1 VTLDLDNILLFAGM
15 VVEAAIIALLIHRRV
30 WRTLPLFCT
39 YVVWGLCSD
48 TFNYI
53 IQRRT
58 SGPASH
64 GYLIAY
70 LVTQVLDSALQI
82 SVLIELAWST
92 LRPLRPS
99 LSKRA
104 LPLVVLLILAV
115 CAAIWP
121 FVGHPHLSE
130 LSVPWRN
137 IVHLEQTDAILRILF
152 FMVLAGC
159 SQLLS
164 IGWRDRELQVAT
176 GLGIYSFVSVSVDI
190 WRQHSKLGHEYNVLN
205 QIVVASYLVSLL
217 YWGFSFAQ
225 REAARREFTPQMQSF
240 LLAVA
245 GTARTT
251 RMNFPDADP
260 DRRRDHD
267 E

>member
-1 VTLDLDNILLFAGM
+1 M
-15 VVEAAIIALLIHRRV
+15 VVEAAIIALLLYKRV
-30 WRTLPLFCT
+30 WRTLPIFCT
-39 YVVWGLCSD
+39 YVIWGLCSD
-48 TFNYI
+48 IFGYV

-70 LVTQVLDSALQI
+70 LVTQVLDSAIQI

-92 LRPLRPS
+92 LRPLRTS
-99 LSKRA
+99 LSRRA
-104 LPLVVLLILAV
+104 LPLVVLLILVV

-121 FVGHPHLSE
+121 FSGAPRLSE
-130 LSVPWRN
+130 LPATWRN
-137 IVHLEQTDAILRILF
+137 IVHLEQTTAILRILF
-152 FMVLAGC
+152 FMALAGC
-159 SQLLS
+159 SQLLA

-176 GLGIYSFVSVSVDI
+176 GLGIFSFVSVSVDI
-190 WRQHSKLGHEYNVLN
+190 WRHSQLGRAEYNALN

-225 REAARREFTPQMQSF
+225 KEAARREFTPQMQSF

-251 RMNFPDADP
+251 RANFPDAGS
-260 DRRRDHD
+260 DRRRDRD